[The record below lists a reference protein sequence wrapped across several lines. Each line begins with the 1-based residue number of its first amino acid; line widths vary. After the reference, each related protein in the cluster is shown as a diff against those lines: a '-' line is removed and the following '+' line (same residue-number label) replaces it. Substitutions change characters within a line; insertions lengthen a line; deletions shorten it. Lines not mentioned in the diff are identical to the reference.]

1 MSRPPASSTGPA
13 RSTDGF
19 DALADGRLMAATGP
33 ALLSEVIAV
42 LREAG
47 RSDLVDRL
55 VASATAAPLTSKQ
68 AATLL
73 GVSSANTVKNWLEG
87 GWFPGAFQTAGGH
100 WRFPLEEVE
109 AVRARLEGLRDRNSR
124 RDLTPVDCDDA
135 SAQPLP

>member
-1 MSRPPASSTGPA
+1 MTAIS
-13 RSTDGF
+13 
-19 DALADGRLMAATGP
+19 P
-33 ALLSEVIAV
+33 ALLSDVTTA

-55 VASATAAPLTSKQ
+55 VASATAAPLTSKE

-100 WRFPLEEVE
+100 WRFLLDDVEV
-109 AVRARLEGLRDRNSR
+109 VRSRLEGLRDRNSR
-124 RDLTPVDCDDA
+124 RDLTPVDCDDE
-135 SAQPLP
+135 SADLPLS

>member
-1 MSRPPASSTGPA
+1 MTAIH
-13 RSTDGF
+13 
-19 DALADGRLMAATGP
+19 P
-33 ALLSEVIAV
+33 ALLSDVSAA

-55 VASATAAPLTSKQ
+55 VASATTAPLTSKQ

-100 WRFPLEEVE
+100 WRFLLEDVE
-109 AVRARLEGLRDRNSR
+109 AVRSRLEGLRDRNSR
-124 RDLTPVDCDDA
+124 RDLTPVDCDDE
-135 SAQPLP
+135 STDLPLS

>member
-1 MSRPPASSTGPA
+1 MT
-13 RSTDGF
+13 
-19 DALADGRLMAATGP
+19 
-33 ALLSEVIAV
+33 AV

-87 GWFPGAFQTAGGH
+87 GWFPDAFQTAGGH
-100 WRFPLEEVE
+100 WRFPLEDVE
-109 AVRARLEGLRDRNSR
+109 AVRSHLEGLRDRNSR

-135 SAQPLP
+135 LAEPLP

>member
-1 MSRPPASSTGPA
+1 LPGGLKKGLPGATIEQHQL
-13 RSTDGF
+13 TVL
-19 DALADGRLMAATGP
+19 ALWRTISP
-33 ALLSEVIAV
+33 ALLSDVTAA
-42 LREAG
+42 LRQAG

-100 WRFPLEEVE
+100 WRFPLEDVE
-109 AVRARLEGLRDRNSR
+109 AVRSGWESLRDRNSR
-124 RDLTPVDCDDA
+124 RDLTPVDCNDE
-135 SAQPLP
+135 SADLPLS